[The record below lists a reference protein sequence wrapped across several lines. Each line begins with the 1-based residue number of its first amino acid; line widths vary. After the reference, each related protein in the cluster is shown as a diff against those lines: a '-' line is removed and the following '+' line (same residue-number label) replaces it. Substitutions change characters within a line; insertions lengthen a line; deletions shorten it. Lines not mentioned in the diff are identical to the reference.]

1 MSELI
6 KHLGRLYPRIK
17 IIAVGHYATRRL
29 ASLESLVAELPVN
42 QSTSVAEVKR
52 QLYEL
57 PVNPF
62 FARQWVMPVC
72 RRLADAVADSRKTAS
87 PRRNILIIGNSFL
100 GVPAPI
106 FNAITGR
113 LRASNYSLTATLY
126 SYNDISGYNFSN
138 IEVRRNIAAIDL
150 YKYIEDCRFILFF
163 PADYHYMNQLS
174 GTIPLS
180 LTFGRPLITLAN
192 VLQPYAIEAHYKLDD
207 PALIQQLEDGARY
220 AAAQAH
226 LQVRLNEYL
235 ADSAAALESCLSA
248 LSIGS
253 QQPPAICG

>member
-1 MSELI
+1 M
-6 KHLGRLYPRIK
+6 
-17 IIAVGHYATRRL
+17 IAVGHYATRRIAAAAL
-29 ASLESLVAELPVN
+29 QPQVA
-42 QSTSVAEVKR
+42 
-52 QLYEL
+52 EL

-62 FARQWVMPVC
+62 FDRPWAMPVC
-72 RRLADAVADSRKTAS
+72 RRLADAVADSRRTAS

-106 FNAITGR
+106 FNAITSR
-113 LRASNYSLTATLY
+113 LRAANYSLTATLY
-126 SYNDISGYNFSN
+126 SYNDISGYDFSN

-174 GTIPLS
+174 GTIPLC

-253 QQPPAICG
+253 QQLPVICG